1 MLDMTTN
8 AANCPIDSVAK
19 APLKISI
26 LVSDLS
32 SSGSGRWGLESGDR
46 PFVISKALNLAGY
59 QTEIVGLS
67 DGPGTHQNLD
77 QPIRIVQ
84 RKSGVG
90 LWRSL
95 QQVINAPQGDI
106 LYAYKPKP
114 TSFGLA
120 LAARQLKQKP
130 LFLDIDDWEMSWHG
144 GDRYKYPFSFRQFG
158 RDFLKPNG
166 ALRNPDHPVYLQR
179 LEQWTKHADGIT
191 THNTF
196 LQNRFGGQWLPN
208 GKDVHLFNPDHYDPE
223 QSRKTLGL
231 SGYRVLMFP
240 GAPRPYKGVEDVLKA
255 LDILN
260 EPDLKL
266 VIIGGSPYDDYDSKL
281 HQQWRKHL
289 IQLPKTSYS
298 KMPSCIAA
306 AHVLVVP
313 QRDDP
318 ATRAQFPLKITDG
331 MAMAK
336 PVLATRVGDIPRIL
350 GNTGFLVDADAPEA
364 IAAMI
369 RHIFENYDAAL
380 AKGRQARE
388 RCKAEFSI
396 ERMSTILGNIF
407 HSKFLEMSVPV
418 RS

>member
-8 AANCPIDSVAK
+8 AANYSPSSVAK
-19 APLKISI
+19 APIKISI

-32 SSGSGRWGLESGDR
+32 GSGAGRWGLDGSR
-46 PFVISKALNLAGY
+46 PFLISRALSLAGY

-67 DGPGTHQNLD
+67 DGLSTYQNLE

-84 RKSGVG
+84 RKRGMG

-95 QQVINAPQGDI
+95 QQVINASRGDI

-120 LAARQLKQKP
+120 LAARKLQQKP
-130 LFLDIDDWEMSWHG
+130 LLLDIDDWEMSWYG
-144 GDRYKYPFSFRQFG
+144 GDCYKYSFSFRQFG

-166 ALRNPDHPVYLQR
+166 ALRNPDHPLYLQW
-179 LEQWTKHADGIT
+179 LESWVKQADCIT

-196 LQNRFGGQWLPN
+196 LQTRFGGQWLPN
-208 GKDVHLFNPDHYDPE
+208 GKDVHLFNPDHYDSE
-223 QSRKTLGL
+223 RSRQELGL
-231 SGYRVLMFP
+231 SNYRVLMFP

-266 VIIGGSPYDDYDSKL
+266 VIVGGSPYDDYDSKL
-281 HQQWRKHL
+281 HRKWGKHL
-289 IQLPKTSYS
+289 IQLPKTAYHE
-298 KMPSCIAA
+298 MPSRIAA
-306 AHVLVVP
+306 AHVLMVP

-336 PVLATRVGDIPRIL
+336 PVLATRVGDITKIL
-350 GNTGFLVDADAPEA
+350 GDTGFLVDADAPEA
-364 IAAMI
+364 IASTI

-388 RCKAEFSI
+388 RCKTEFSI
-396 ERMSTILGNIF
+396 EKMSTILGSIF
-407 HSKFLEMSVPV
+407 DSQILKMPIPINP
-418 RS
+418 